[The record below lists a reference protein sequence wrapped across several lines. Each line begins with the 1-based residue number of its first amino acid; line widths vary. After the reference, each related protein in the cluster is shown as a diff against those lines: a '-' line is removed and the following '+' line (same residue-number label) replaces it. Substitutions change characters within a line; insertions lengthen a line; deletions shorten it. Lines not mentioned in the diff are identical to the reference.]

1 MLKAGEKS
9 GNIQGIQVSHTAPK
23 IDHLLFADNII
34 LFFKATKNNATVI
47 QQILSEY
54 CEAWQSVNFL

>member
-47 QQILSEY
+47 HQILSEY
-54 CEAWQSVNFL
+54 CEA